1 MSLENGVKKYDKRI
15 EVEKKIAEKKKKDAE
30 KERGKENKQQ
40 TPLLR
45 ASALQPHVGG
55 SAKVKALNNPAD
67 QGTDPRNALINEIK
81 KKDSQNEKQDLHPKS
96 EREPSSKDK
105 LLASI
110 KDRRKSQTAKSA
122 PDAAVSDRVRHINT
136 NTGRKESRVLLVNR
150 MMNEAPDSVKQG
162 KLNTVCSQIMCLALC
177 KLHWTHSFSCTD
189 FLKGVT
195 YQKTEDPLLRKI
207 YEKEEK
213 SPVQKTIIKSLD
225 PRQELMA
232 AIQSREV
239 PD

>member
-40 TPLLR
+40 T
-45 ASALQPHVGG
+45 STLQPHVGG

-81 KKDSQNEKQDLHPKS
+81 KKDSQNEKQDLHQKS

-136 NTGRKESRVLLVNR
+136 NTVRKESRVLLVNR

-162 KLNTVCSQIMCLALC
+162 KLNTVCSQ
-177 KLHWTHSFSCTD
+177 SCT
-189 FLKGVT
+189 
-195 YQKTEDPLLRKI
+195 
-207 YEKEEK
+207 
-213 SPVQKTIIKSLD
+213 
-225 PRQELMA
+225 
-232 AIQSREV
+232 
-239 PD
+239 